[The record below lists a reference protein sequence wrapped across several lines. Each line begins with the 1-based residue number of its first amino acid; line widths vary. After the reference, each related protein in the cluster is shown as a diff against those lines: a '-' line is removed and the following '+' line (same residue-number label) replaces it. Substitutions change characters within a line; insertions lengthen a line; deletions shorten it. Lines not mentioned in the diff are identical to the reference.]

1 MLIKIF
7 VARLFSKYIARK
19 NIRWIKKPLLAQDT
33 VFQTLVNT
41 AKNTS
46 FGKDHSFEKIT
57 SYELWK
63 KNVPIRNYEGI
74 KKYIDKV
81 ISGEENVLW
90 PGKPLYFSKTSGT
103 TSGAKYIPITKASM
117 PNHIRAA
124 RDAILCYIY
133 ETKNTSIINGKM
145 IFLQGSPKLY
155 RTGGV
160 LTGRLSGIVAHH
172 IPFYLK
178 RNRLP
183 SYRVNCISD
192 WEQKVDAI
200 VEETINQNMTVIGGI
215 PPWVKMY
222 FEKLQKK
229 TNCAIKD
236 VFKNFEVFIYGGV
249 NFAPYKNSFEELIG
263 KKVSGIEFY
272 PASEGF
278 IAYQDSQKEEG
289 LLLCVDHGIFYEF
302 IPSEEFFNKNPSR
315 ICLADVEVNKDYVII
330 LNTNAGLWGY
340 NIGDTV
346 KFVSTSPYRI
356 LVTGRI
362 AHFTS
367 AFGEHVIAQEV
378 EKSLVQTINKH
389 NAIVVDFHV
398 APQVNPLEG
407 LPFHEWFIEFDSPPK
422 NISLFENSLDLAL
435 QNLNTYY
442 KDLVSGGVLG
452 KLKVTR
458 VEKNG
463 FIKYMKSVGKLGGQ
477 NKTPRLSNNRD
488 IAEKLNKFK

>member
-1 MLIKIF
+1 MLVYSLNIF
-7 VARLFSKYIARK
+7 RK

-57 SYELWK
+57 SYDLWK

-229 TNCAIKD
+229 TITKD
-236 VFKNFEVFIYGGV
+236 PTHPSKSHL
-249 NFAPYKNSFEELIG
+249 YKNL
-263 KKVSGIEFY
+263 K
-272 PASEGF
+272 
-278 IAYQDSQKEEG
+278 
-289 LLLCVDHGIFYEF
+289 
-302 IPSEEFFNKNPSR
+302 
-315 ICLADVEVNKDYVII
+315 
-330 LNTNAGLWGY
+330 
-340 NIGDTV
+340 
-346 KFVSTSPYRI
+346 
-356 LVTGRI
+356 
-362 AHFTS
+362 
-367 AFGEHVIAQEV
+367 
-378 EKSLVQTINKH
+378 TISSK
-389 NAIVVDFHV
+389 
-398 APQVNPLEG
+398 
-407 LPFHEWFIEFDSPPK
+407 PK
-422 NISLFENSLDLAL
+422 TK
-435 QNLNTYY
+435 Q
-442 KDLVSGGVLG
+442 
-452 KLKVTR
+452 LKQS
-458 VEKNG
+458 K
-463 FIKYMKSVGKLGGQ
+463 
-477 NKTPRLSNNRD
+477 
-488 IAEKLNKFK
+488 